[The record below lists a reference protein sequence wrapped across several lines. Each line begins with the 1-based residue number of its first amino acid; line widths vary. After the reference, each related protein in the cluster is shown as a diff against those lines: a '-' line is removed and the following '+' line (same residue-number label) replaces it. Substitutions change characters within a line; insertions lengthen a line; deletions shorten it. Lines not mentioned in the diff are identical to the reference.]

1 MSSVLPSVLIEAIEP
16 EELRWVLGQALGHI
30 CFGHTRMTL
39 LVGGEESALP
49 TVLSWIASVRDVI
62 FAGYWRAGVM
72 SGDRAGILACGE
84 VRKAIRAQ
92 LKISVGTN
100 QFLEVQAEDLIEQAF
115 KVNQGITRLQAMLI
129 RWRSP
134 TPPLISRLE
143 AMVAWAGLPSKE
155 LD

>member
-1 MSSVLPSVLIEAIEP
+1 
-16 EELRWVLGQALGHI
+16 
-30 CFGHTRMTL
+30 
-39 LVGGEESALP
+39 
-49 TVLSWIASVRDVI
+49 
-62 FAGYWRAGVM
+62 M